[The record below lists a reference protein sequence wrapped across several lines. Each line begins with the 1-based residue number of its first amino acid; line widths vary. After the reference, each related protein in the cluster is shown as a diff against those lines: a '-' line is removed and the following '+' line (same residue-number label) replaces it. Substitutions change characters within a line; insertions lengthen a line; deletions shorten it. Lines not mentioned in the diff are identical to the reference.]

1 MAQAGYSVPIQ
12 IFRIALVLRRW
23 IVEARFLANS
33 SNSIN
38 IPEVG
43 CVVGVGALS
52 CVLAWLPDYS
62 R

>member
-1 MAQAGYSVPIQ
+1 MSIQ

-38 IPEVG
+38 ISEVTY
-43 CVVGVGALS
+43 
-52 CVLAWLPDYS
+52 VLC
-62 R
+62 